1 MRSAR
6 IGLRQ
11 GGDPQYA
18 RGMILERHDDSPRLA
33 SAGGAAADLRERSRH
48 YDVVARAIGFIR
60 THARRQP
67 GLDEI
72 AAAVHLSPHHL
83 QRVFA
88 EWAGISPKRFL
99 QYLTKE
105 YARARLRAS
114 GDTLSVALDAGLS
127 GTGRLHDLMVGCEAM
142 TPAEIRAGGLGIAV
156 GHGFGPSPFGEALV
170 AWTPRGVCH
179 FAFRTADEPA
189 MTAALASQWPRAQL
203 ARDDARAGRL
213 LQEIFGGGP
222 RRAPIPLHLRGTNF
236 QIKVWEALIRVD
248 IGELV
253 SYRQLAA
260 AAGAPQAQRAVGS
273 ALAANAIGY
282 LIPCHRVIREGGDTG
297 SYRWGAERKLVML
310 GWEAAQSE

>member
-1 MRSAR
+1 
-6 IGLRQ
+6 
-11 GGDPQYA
+11 
-18 RGMILERHDDSPRLA
+18 MILERHDDYSNPLP
-33 SAGGAAADLRERSRH
+33 AGGAQAPADLRGRSRH
-48 YDVVARAIGFIR
+48 YDVVAQAIGFIR
-60 THARRQP
+60 AHARRQP

-105 YARARLRAS
+105 YARARLRAC
-114 GDTLSVALDAGLS
+114 GDTLSVALDSGLS

-142 TPAEIRAGGLGIAV
+142 TPAEVRAGGLGITV
-156 GHGFGPSPFGEALV
+156 GHGFGPTPFGEALV

-179 FAFRTADEPA
+179 FAFRTGDAPA
-189 MTAALASQWPRAQL
+189 MIAALAAQWPRARL
-203 ARDDARAGRL
+203 ARDDARAVRRL
-213 LQEIFGGGP
+213 ADIFGARP
-222 RRAPIPLHLRGTNF
+222 RRGPIHLLLRGTNF

-248 IGELV
+248 AGALV

-273 ALAANAIGY
+273 ALAANTIAY
-282 LIPCHRVIREGGDTG
+282 LIPCHRVIREGGETG
-297 SYRWGAERKLVML
+297 SYRWGAERKLALL
-310 GWEAAQSE
+310 GWEAAQSA

>member
-1 MRSAR
+1 
-6 IGLRQ
+6 
-11 GGDPQYA
+11 
-18 RGMILERHDDSPRLA
+18 MIREPHDDISRPA
-33 SAGGAAADLRERSRH
+33 PAGGAAAMAGLRAQSRH
-48 YDVVARAIGFIR
+48 YDTVARAIDFIR
-60 THARRQP
+60 AHARRQP

-83 QRVFA
+83 QRLFA

-105 YARARLRAS
+105 YARARLLDS
-114 GDTLSVALDAGLS
+114 GDTLSVALESGLS
-127 GTGRLHDLMVGCEAM
+127 GPGRLHDLMVGCEAM
-142 TPAEIRAGGLGIAV
+142 TPAEIRAGGLGITV
-156 GHGFGPSPFGEALV
+156 GYGFGPTPFGEALV
-170 AWTPRGVCH
+170 AWTSRGVCH
-179 FAFRTADEPA
+179 FAFRTATDPA
-189 MTAALASQWPRAQL
+189 MIVALASQWPRAEL

-260 AAGAPQAQRAVGS
+260 AAGAPRAQRAVGS

-310 GWEAAQSE
+310 GWEAAQSR